1 MVRQSH
7 RPHHAGLA
15 GAVLPCHPLGSR
27 PRRTRPSRPPV
38 RRLVSQAAPDVQRRP
53 RRCAPTTLGGRTF
66 SGFRPMPGHGKNPRS
81 ARSTPARR
89 GMLPRLSIPTRKQ
102 NPTGFAQSRAEL
114 LSLKSFADLE
124 FDTESRYLALLGTD
138 GLMMIYDIE
147 NKVPSPLVN
156 LATSMSE
163 PLSSELPGSIAPS
176 IHSDTVAGK
185 DVGSPYL
192 FSALGSNKTGGFVVA
207 SF

>member
-1 MVRQSH
+1 MLSAAIPISH
-7 RPHHAGLA
+7 RSVQWKIQFLEFSPDGQYLA
-15 GAVLPCHPLGSR
+15 ASLFPVKKGFEPLIALISLQHPEPQLLTS
-27 PRRTRPSRPPV
+27 
-38 RRLVSQAAPDVQRRP
+38 
-53 RRCAPTTLGGRTF
+53 
-66 SGFRPMPGHGKNPRS
+66 
-81 ARSTPARR
+81 
-89 GMLPRLSIPTRKQ
+89 
-102 NPTGFAQSRAEL
+102 EL

-176 IHSDTVAGK
+176 IHPDTVAGK

-207 SF
+207 SFRKSESNLQNIEILQVTPPEPARGTPDGVSNVMSAQWVVRRGRKPD